1 MKKIVLTIFLA
12 VMACGAQAQW
22 SLGASAGGDYNW
34 YSINTQYQ
42 NDYHYE
48 GAWGWS
54 AAVFTQYQFK
64 PWVALRAEV
73 EGASKNY
80 RFARSGM
87 YKGTHY
93 NYYNTYVQL
102 PVMAK
107 FMFGS
112 EKVHGFVN
120 VGVYAGY
127 WASSQMKGQIWN
139 YLADNIEKVD
149 QAYEFNKSKD
159 QRADFGLAG
168 GLGLEWKLAEH
179 WAMHVEAR
187 CYYSFIS
194 TVKQYMDIKD
204 YRYNTTIGLQAG
216 FSYIF

>member
-1 MKKIVLTIFLA
+1 
-12 VMACGAQAQW
+12 
-22 SLGASAGGDYNW
+22 
-34 YSINTQYQ
+34 
-42 NDYHYE
+42 
-48 GAWGWS
+48 
-54 AAVFTQYQFK
+54 
-64 PWVALRAEV
+64 
-73 EGASKNY
+73 
-80 RFARSGM
+80 
-87 YKGTHY
+87 
-93 NYYNTYVQL
+93 
-102 PVMAK
+102 MAK

-120 VGVYAGY
+120 IGVYAGY
-127 WASSQMKGQIWN
+127 WAGSRMKGEVWN
-139 YLADNIEKVD
+139 YMADQIEKAD
-149 QAYEFNKSKD
+149 QAYEYNKTKD

-204 YRYNTTIGLQAG
+204 YRFNTTIGMQAG

>member
-1 MKKIVLTIFLA
+1 MKKIILTIFLA

-54 AAVFTQYQFK
+54 AAIFTQYQFK

-73 EGASKNY
+73 EGSSKNY

-112 EKVHGFVN
+112 E
-120 VGVYAGY
+120 
-127 WASSQMKGQIWN
+127 
-139 YLADNIEKVD
+139 
-149 QAYEFNKSKD
+149 KD